1 MSWEIID
8 TKEIKCICGK
18 GKIKQIIKEDD
29 GYNRIREEK
38 PIIECEECSKKYI
51 ILEEIEM
58 PKPKHE
64 FTKYYCLDKET
75 NKKINIDL

>member
-18 GKIKQIIKEDD
+18 GKIKQIIKDD
-29 GYNRIREEK
+29 DYRVREEN
-38 PIIECEECSKKYI
+38 PTIECEECSKKYV
-51 ILEEIEM
+51 ILKEIETL
-58 PKPKHE
+58 KPKHE
-64 FTKYYCLDKET
+64 ITRYYCLDKET